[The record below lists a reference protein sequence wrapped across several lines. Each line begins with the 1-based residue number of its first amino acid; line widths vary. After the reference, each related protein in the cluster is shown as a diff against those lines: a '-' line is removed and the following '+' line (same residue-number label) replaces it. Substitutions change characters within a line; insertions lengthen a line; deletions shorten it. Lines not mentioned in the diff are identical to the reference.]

1 MTNEKDRTPVAQN
14 LMTICTRCKME
25 LKHVVVFHG
34 MDGMVEKV
42 KCLTCGSEHKY
53 HPDKKMKPGK
63 TEKVRKKSPEAGRR
77 GKSSEFEALSEKFG
91 QKEPL
96 PYSLSGVFKV
106 EDVIEHKTFGR
117 GFVTSVS
124 FQKMTVVFSDDTRTL
139 ACNR

>member
-1 MTNEKDRTPVAQN
+1 MIDDKDRTPVAQN

-34 MDGMVEKV
+34 MDGLVEKV

-53 HPDKKMKPGK
+53 HPDRKMKSAK
-63 TEKVRKKSPEAGRR
+63 TEKARKKNPTAAKKRD
-77 GKSSEFEALSEKFG
+77 SSEFEALSKEFG
-91 QKEPL
+91 DKEPI
-96 PYSLSGVFKV
+96 PYSMSGAFKA
-106 EDVIEHKTFGR
+106 EDVIEHKTFGK

-124 FQKMTVVFSDDTRTL
+124 FQKMTVVFLSETRTL